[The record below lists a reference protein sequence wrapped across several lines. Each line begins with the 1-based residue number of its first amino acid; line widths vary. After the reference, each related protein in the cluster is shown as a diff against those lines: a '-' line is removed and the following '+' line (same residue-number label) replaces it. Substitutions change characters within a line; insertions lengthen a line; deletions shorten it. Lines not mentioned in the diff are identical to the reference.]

1 MFKIEEIKV
10 SYNPNYYD
18 NIVINSSQLAYTI
31 FADNWDDEIGFAESF
46 FILLLSRSNQVI
58 GIKKVGQGS
67 ISGCVIPIR
76 EILAIALK
84 CNAVGIIT
92 CHNHPS
98 GSLKP
103 SDADIRVW
111 QQLNKA
117 CNIMNM
123 ENLDNLI
130 ITPNNG
136 YYSQMDSGLIL

>member
-18 NIVINSSQLAYTI
+18 NLVIKNSELVHTI
-31 FADNWDDEIGFAESF
+31 FSDNWDDEIGFAESF
-46 FILLLSRSNQVI
+46 YILLLSRSNQVI

-98 GSLKP
+98 GNLKP
-103 SDADIRVW
+103 SEADKKVW
-111 QQLNKA
+111 KRLNEA
-117 CNIMNM
+117 CIIMGL

-130 ITPNNG
+130 ITPNKE
-136 YYSQMDSGLIL
+136 YYSQVDDRLLL